1 MWCKGDVLLIY
12 YNKSKKSTIM
22 KAKTRIIQI
31 SNIAP
36 QATKDQM
43 STLFGFLGKIE
54 DIRLYPT
61 VWVN

>member
-1 MWCKGDVLLIY
+1 MLIY

-61 VWVN
+61 V